1 MQEDRKMVL
10 ETLKEGK
17 ITAEE
22 ADKLLGELDS
32 PVEKSLSVSNN
43 NTLNK
48 KFLRIRVTDSTG
60 ETNVNVN
67 IPIALAEVG
76 LKMVP
81 KEKLKVNGQEI
92 SIEHILELIEEGT
105 EGELVNA
112 DIVDKGKETKVRI
125 YID

>member
-1 MQEDRKMVL
+1 MSNERKMVL
-10 ETLKEGK
+10 ETLREGK
-17 ITAEE
+17 ITTEE
-22 ADKLLGELDS
+22 AEKLLSDIELPTVID
-32 PVEKSLSVSNN
+32 KKQTN

-48 KFLRIRVTDSTG
+48 KFLRIRITDSG
-60 ETNVNVN
+60 DMKVNIN

-81 KEKLKVNGQEI
+81 KEKLDIKGQKI
-92 SIEHILELIEEGT
+92 SIDHILELIEEGT

-112 DIVDKGKETKVRI
+112 DYIDNNKETKVRI